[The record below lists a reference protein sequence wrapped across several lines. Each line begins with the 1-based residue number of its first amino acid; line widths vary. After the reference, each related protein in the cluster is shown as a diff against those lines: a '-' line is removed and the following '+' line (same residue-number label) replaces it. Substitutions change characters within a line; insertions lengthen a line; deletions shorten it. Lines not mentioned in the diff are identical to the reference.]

1 MKPKEIESIITGY
14 YEQHYVNKVV
24 YVDEFD
30 IFLKKKHKLLKH
42 FFQEERKYFDI
53 LMHL

>member
-14 YEQHYVNKVV
+14 YEHYVNKVV

-30 IFLKKKHKLLKH
+30 IFLKKDTS
-42 FFQEERKYFDI
+42 Y
-53 LMHL
+53 